1 MGYDDTLRY
10 DVKKKVILRMYEMMI
25 IYKFELLRN
34 EDNNEKKDKIE
45 VEIYELINSIQEL
58 LALMN
63 DIIIFCIS

>member
-1 MGYDDTLRY
+1 MNIIYIMEYDDTLRY
-10 DVKKKVILRMYEMMI
+10 DVKKVILRMYEMMI

-58 LALMN
+58 INLN
-63 DIIIFCIS
+63 E

>member
-10 DVKKKVILRMYEMMI
+10 DVKKVILRMYEMMI

-45 VEIYELINSIQEL
+45 VEIYELINSIQDL
-58 LALMN
+58 LA
-63 DIIIFCIS
+63 

>member
-10 DVKKKVILRMYEMMI
+10 DVKKVILRMYEMMI

-58 LALMN
+58 LA
-63 DIIIFCIS
+63 

>member
-1 MGYDDTLRY
+1 MNIIYIMGYDDTLRY
-10 DVKKKVILRMYEMMI
+10 DVKKVILRMYEMMI

-58 LALMN
+58 INLN
-63 DIIIFCIS
+63 E

>member
-10 DVKKKVILRMYEMMI
+10 DVKKVILRMYEMMI

-45 VEIYELINSIQEL
+45 VEIYE
-58 LALMN
+58 
-63 DIIIFCIS
+63 

>member
-10 DVKKKVILRMYEMMI
+10 DVKKVILRMYEMMI

-58 LALMN
+58 INLN
-63 DIIIFCIS
+63 E

>member
-10 DVKKKVILRMYEMMI
+10 DVKKVILRMYEMMI

-34 EDNNEKKDKIE
+34 EDNNGKKDKIE

-58 LALMN
+58 LA
-63 DIIIFCIS
+63 

>member
-1 MGYDDTLRY
+1 MGYNDTLRY
-10 DVKKKVILRMYEMMI
+10 DVKKVILRMYEMMI

-58 LALMN
+58 LA
-63 DIIIFCIS
+63 